1 VRTQEPKE
9 FNLYLGLG
17 FYGTNLKYVDGA
29 APPPRGARDAKS
41 AEYDIV
47 TRMYVNRKTAAAWTE
62 ARAHAH
68 FGAL

>member
-1 VRTQEPKE
+1 MRTQERKE

-41 AEYDIV
+41 AEYDHIGLF
-47 TRMYVNRKTAAAWTE
+47 RQNRLLKS
-62 ARAHAH
+62 
-68 FGAL
+68 